1 MHFICMF
8 RRLMKYRTCGME
20 SLVTAGT
27 LPPSTMSAAV
37 TQSGIEIFPMIN
49 AKGYISVF
57 DLLTLLFIV
66 SFEVTSDL
74 VA

>member
-1 MHFICMF
+1 ML
-8 RRLMKYRTCGME
+8 RRLMKHGTCGME

-37 TQSGIEIFPMIN
+37 TQSGIEAFPMIN
-49 AKGYISVF
+49 AKGYISDF
-57 DLLTLLFIV
+57 DLFTLLFIF
-66 SFEVTSDL
+66 SFEVISNL

>member
-1 MHFICMF
+1 MF
-8 RRLMKYRTCGME
+8 RRLLKHETCGME
-20 SLVTAGT
+20 SLVTAGI

-37 TQSGIEIFPMIN
+37 TESGIEAFPMIN